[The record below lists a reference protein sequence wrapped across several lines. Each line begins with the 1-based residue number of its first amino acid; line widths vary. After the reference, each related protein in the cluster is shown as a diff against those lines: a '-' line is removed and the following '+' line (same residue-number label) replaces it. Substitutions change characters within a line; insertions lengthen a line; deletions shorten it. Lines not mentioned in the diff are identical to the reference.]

1 MNKQQLLLIML
12 MEECDEL
19 SQRAS
24 KALRFGLNEVQE
36 GQSLTNARRIIYE
49 FNDLVSV
56 LEELTNAKAGEL
68 IDDTMLFLKKEK
80 IEKWLAYS
88 EEQGVLTE

>member
-1 MNKQQLLLIML
+1 MTKQQLLLIML

-56 LEELTNAKAGEL
+56 LEELTNEKAGEL

-88 EEQGVLTE
+88 EECGTVKL